1 MATDRYSRGTQPY
14 LTRFEDWRPF
24 SFGGVWESSIDPVTG
39 KAVDRFAIITAPR
52 KESPGSD
59 QSRLPLIVH
68 RLHYSRWL
76 TAAEPPVDLLHTH
89 QSSEMIA
96 YQASRRVNS
105 PTSHGPG
112 LIESVDT
119 PG

>member
-1 MATDRYSRGTQPY
+1 MAIDRNSRGTQPY

-24 SFGGVWESSIDPVTG
+24 SFGGVSESSIDPVTR

-59 QSRLPLIVH
+59 QSRLPLIIN
-68 RLHYSRWL
+68 RLHYIRWL
-76 TAAEPPVDLLHTH
+76 TAAEPPADLLHIH

-96 YQASRRVNS
+96 YQVSRRS
-105 PTSHGPG
+105 TAPSATGQA
-112 LIESVDT
+112 
-119 PG
+119 